1 MANQNISEWQIK
13 ILLWPWILKGSITE
27 KYINQPQHEGKLE

>member
-1 MANQNISEWQIK
+1 MANQN
-13 ILLWPWILKGSITE
+13 LVMAMNLKGGITE